1 MKKTLPLLLI
11 LGLASPL
18 ASAIDLPIS
27 IQIGAPQTGSH
38 QGHPVFSNQDRDLIV
53 DYYSSR
59 GSSLPP
65 GLAKK
70 RHLPP
75 GLQKQLDR
83 NGHLP
88 PGLEKRGLPSDLDR
102 RLSRLPGGY
111 GRVIVG
117 NDVLIINTS
126 TDEILDILRDIVH

>member
-1 MKKTLPLLLI
+1 MKKVLPLLLV
-11 LGLASPL
+11 LGMASPL

-27 IQIGAPQTGSH
+27 IQIGTPQSR
-38 QGHPVFSNQDRDLIV
+38 PVFSDRDRDLIV
-53 DYYSSR
+53 GYYASR
-59 GSSLPP
+59 ESGLPP

-70 RHLPP
+70 KHLPP

-83 NGHLP
+83 NGRLP
-88 PGLEKRGLPSDLDR
+88 PGLEKRALPSDLDR

-117 NDVLIINTS
+117 RDVVIINTS
-126 TDEILDILRDIVH
+126 TDEILDILRDIVR

>member
-1 MKKTLPLLLI
+1 MKKALPLLLV
-11 LGLASPL
+11 LGMASPL
-18 ASAIDLPIS
+18 AAAIDLPIS
-27 IQIGAPQTGSH
+27 IQIGTPQGR
-38 QGHPVFSNQDRDLIV
+38 PVFSDRDRDLIG

-59 GSSLPP
+59 NSGLPP

-70 RHLPP
+70 KHLPP
-75 GLQKQLDR
+75 GLQKQLER
-83 NGHLP
+83 NGRLP
-88 PGLEKRGLPSDLDR
+88 PGLEKRALPSDLDR

-117 NDVLIINTS
+117 NDVVIINTS